1 MNGVRLIALLVFM
14 TGVFLTICGGSWDPT
29 IGNHSA
35 LICLIVGGLTTVL
48 SGGVL
53 ALSGKSA

>member
-29 IGNHSA
+29 I
-35 LICLIVGGLTTVL
+35 I
-48 SGGVL
+48 
-53 ALSGKSA
+53 KFMR